1 MSSPLDIV
9 RSDNSAGLSRLI
21 RLTLPYKLAFL
32 CSMSIMILE
41 LVASRLVARHV
52 GSNLAV
58 WTSVIGIMLSGICV
72 GNALGGRLADKA
84 PPRRLVG
91 PLLALASAMSL
102 LSLLINDIAGPPVAA
117 IEALP
122 FNYRAVI
129 LISLDFLIPTTILG
143 MLSPV
148 FAKMAVENSSRT
160 GSAIGLIYFLGAI
173 GSIVGTFV
181 AGYYLIFVAQTS
193 TIVALVAGML
203 ALLCLVVSGIK
214 TSLAIPAA
222 ATVGLLGLGSAASI
236 IRLLGPVRAN
246 ATLLS
251 LLGPVGAEVVSISGV
266 SISIPMIAGYLAC
279 LLLGAFGLVALK
291 ATLRTGNVDSEL
303 PVMLNTDPSAISG
316 EASAKPV
323 LWDLALLSF
332 VASLVFMA
340 YEMVAGRLVTRH
352 LGSSIYGWT
361 TVIGVLLGGLSI
373 GNFIGGW
380 LSNFTTRKG
389 LAAFFFM
396 LGSMT
401 ILLSLVLESPANIL
415 SDNVPWF
422 NEHTPY
428 LSEAIVMSGKPWWE
442 RVLRVVFVNFFPG
455 ALALGTVSPLLAK
468 IAVDRS
474 IASGKV
480 GQSIGSVYAWGMV
493 GSILGTFLTGF
504 YLIDIFG
511 TKLMLLLLSA
521 LMAGCGAIL
530 GGVVQSAWAGLPLG
544 LCVIALIPSEWFEMQ
559 SLKLGLRE
567 PKGNPSTDDGA
578 LAWIDESQYYYI
590 KVNNEPVEDTVKR
603 TIVLD
608 NLIHGY
614 FILGQPERLD
624 YDYEHIYALVS
635 RRVAEAKA
643 KAQGTAKVEDV
654 PLKTLFLGGGAYTFP
669 RYMQHFYPKT
679 ECDVAEIDPAVLNA
693 NQVALG
699 LPEDSSIR
707 TTIGDARQFVLK
719 NQGKVKY
726 DLIYGDAFNDF
737 SVPWHLTTR
746 EFNEKIADLLTDEG
760 VYMINIIDVYESD
773 KVASEKAARAKNSV
787 GKDDTD
793 ESVSGSASGKGAS
806 SEEDHLERARKLGGF
821 LSAWVKTARETFPHV
836 FVFGTESEP
845 GGGERETFV
854 VMVSKKPIDISEL
867 GGRSGD
873 PIFEN
878 DGEAFKP
885 VPFPEANMKELEV
898 RSQGIVLTDDFAP
911 VENLLAPV
919 AATRGDD

>member
-1 MSSPLDIV
+1 MSCLV
-9 RSDNSAGLSRLI
+9 RKV
-21 RLTLPYKLAFL
+21 LPYKLAFL
-32 CSMSIMILE
+32 CSLSIMILE

-52 GSNLAV
+52 GSSLAV
-58 WTSVIGIMLSGICV
+58 WTSVIGIMLAGICV

-91 PLLALASAMSL
+91 PLLAIASAHSL
-102 LSLLINDIAGPPVAA
+102 LSLIINDLAGPPVAA

-122 FNYRAVI
+122 FNVRAVI

-143 MLSPV
+143 MLSPI
-148 FAKMAVENSSRT
+148 FAKMAVENTTKT
-160 GSAIGLIYFLGAI
+160 GSAIGLIYFLGAV
-173 GSIVGTFV
+173 GSIIGTFI

-193 TIVALVAGML
+193 TIVALVAGLLAGLSLIVPGGFASIRLL
-203 ALLCLVVSGIK
+203 AL
-214 TSLAIPAA
+214 
-222 ATVGLLGLGSAASI
+222 ATVGLLGLGSAAAI
-236 IRLLGPVRAN
+236 VRLLGEARAVS
-246 ATLLS
+246 TLLTV
-251 LLGPVGAEVVSISGV
+251 LGPIGAEVLSIGGVGV
-266 SISIPMIAGYLAC
+266 SIPMLAGYLAC
-279 LLLGAFGLVALK
+279 IALGVTGVIALREVLAAGDEEK
-291 ATLRTGNVDSEL
+291 ALPISMNLQDSE
-303 PVMLNTDPSAISG
+303 T
-316 EASAKPV
+316 ASSSNVEKPV

-396 LGSMT
+396 LGSIT
-401 ILLSLVLESPANIL
+401 ILISLVLESPANVL
-415 SDNVPWF
+415 SDNVNWF
-422 NEHTPY
+422 AEHTPY
-428 LSEAIVMSGKPWWE
+428 LSEAVMMSGMPWWE
-442 RVLRVVFVNFFPG
+442 RVLRVVFTSFFPG
-455 ALALGTVSPLLAK
+455 ALALGTISPLLAK

-474 IASGKV
+474 VASGRV

-521 LMAGCGAIL
+521 VMASCGAIL
-530 GGVVQSAWAGLPLG
+530 GGVLQSAWAGLPLG
-544 LCVIALIPSEWFEMQ
+544 LCVIALMPGDWFRLQ
-559 SLKLGLRE
+559 SLRLGLSE
-567 PKGNPSTDDGA
+567 PVGDPTTEDGA

-614 FILGQPERLD
+614 FILGRPERLD

-635 RRVAEAKA
+635 RRVAEAKS
-643 KAQGTAKVEDV
+643 KAQGLDKTENV
-654 PLKTLFLGGGAYTFP
+654 PLRTLFLGGGAYTFP
-669 RYMQHFYPKT
+669 RYMQNLYPKT
-679 ECDVAEIDPAVLNA
+679 ECDVAEIDPAVLRA

-699 LPEDSSIR
+699 LPENSTIR

-746 EFNEKIADLLTDEG
+746 EFNARIADLLTDDG

-773 KVASEKAARAKNSV
+773 KVAAESARRKNSDEGAALARARN
-787 GKDDTD
+787 
-793 ESVSGSASGKGAS
+793 
-806 SEEDHLERARKLGGF
+806 RGGF
-821 LSAWVKTARETFPHV
+821 LSSWVKTARETFPHV
-836 FVFGTESEP
+836 QVYGTEAEA

-854 VMVSKKPIDISEL
+854 VVVSKKPVDLTEL
-867 GGRSGD
+867 GKRMGD
-873 PIFEN
+873 PVFETD
-878 DGEAFKP
+878 DGETFSP
-885 VPFPEANMKELEV
+885 DPFTEENMKELEV
-898 RSQGIVLTDDFAP
+898 RSRGIVLTDDFAP